1 MFFIFHNNFVNNHCC
16 WRHERCKSRGNSRSA
31 LELLLC
37 LYCSRFR
44 WFQARAS
51 CKFKRSYNLI
61 VFFIFLSGHDRRS
74 YWLSR
79 GPKFATFSH
88 MCTFEYNICLISS
101 QITLKCEFRN
111 VVVRRTDAKRRKETR
126 QDRFMTPLPPSE
138 GRYSQ
143 LHNKTRSM
151 LNNTKEV
158 DCHRYLA
165 HNVRSI
171 WNERSINVKKMQ
183 TRRTFE
189 CFQLSSSNME
199 WLPYWIYTISIMSLT

>member
-16 WRHERCKSRGNSRSA
+16 WRHERCKNRGNSRSA

-79 GPKFATFSH
+79 GRKFATFSH
-88 MCTFEYNICLISS
+88 MCTFEYNICLIPS

-111 VVVRRTDAKRRKETR
+111 VMVRRTDAKRRKETR
-126 QDRFMTPLPPSE
+126 QDRFMPPPPQVKDCTHNSTTKRE
-138 GRYSQ
+138 VCWIIQKKVTATDILHIMFDRYEI
-143 LHNKTRSM
+143 K
-151 LNNTKEV
+151 
-158 DCHRYLA
+158 D
-165 HNVRSI
+165 
-171 WNERSINVKKMQ
+171 
-183 TRRTFE
+183 
-189 CFQLSSSNME
+189 
-199 WLPYWIYTISIMSLT
+199 